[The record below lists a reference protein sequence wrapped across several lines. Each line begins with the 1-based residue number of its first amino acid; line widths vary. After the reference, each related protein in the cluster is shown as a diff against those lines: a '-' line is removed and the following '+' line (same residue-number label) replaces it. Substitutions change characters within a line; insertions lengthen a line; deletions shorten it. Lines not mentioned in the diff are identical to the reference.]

1 MFDLGTTSG
10 NDILASYSEDGV
22 KGYFL
27 LFLFVILILLLC
39 FGTIYLAISI
49 ISFFVIGITDG
60 WEKAK
65 KDVIDDLS
73 IKSLKETVN
82 SNKESTGDKIWAIFI
97 TVSMYLSPIIW
108 VIIYFF
114 FIK

>member
-1 MFDLGTTSG
+1 MG
-10 NDILASYSEDGV
+10 
-22 KGYFL
+22 
-27 LFLFVILILLLC
+27 
-39 FGTIYLAISI
+39 
-49 ISFFVIGITDG
+49 
-60 WEKAK
+60 KAK

-97 TVSMYLSPIIW
+97 TASMYLSPIIW